1 MAKTLNVIKLTT
13 ILSLVVFLLLA
24 LHTERAVSSFE
35 DDQAENDDEEE
46 AYVLD
51 SVISNT
57 TSTLSRRSRFLT
69 TSVKKKKG
77 VIIGCNGKKNSQVCN
92 GLKKGKTLLFCCK
105 KNCRDVLSDLNNCG
119 RCGKKCGYGKR
130 CCGGVCTDVLKN
142 AKNCGKCGKRCR
154 RGVKCQYGFC
164 GYA

>member
-1 MAKTLNVIKLTT
+1 MATKIKSRCAYTIIGNESISSPKIHRCQYYKLTT

-51 SVISNT
+51 SEY
-57 TSTLSRRSRFLT
+57 RFLT

-77 VIIGCNGKKNSQVCN
+77 VIIGCNGKKNSQV
-92 GLKKGKTLLFCCK
+92 
-105 KNCRDVLSDLNNCG
+105 DLNNCG
-119 RCGKKCGYGKR
+119 RCGKKCGYGKQ

-142 AKNCGKCGKRCR
+142 AKNCGKCGKKCR

>member
-1 MAKTLNVIKLTT
+1 MAETLNVIKLTA

-24 LHTERAVSSFE
+24 LHTERAASSFE
-35 DDQAENDDEEE
+35 DDQAENDEEE
-46 AYVLD
+46 AYMLD
-51 SVISNT
+51 SVISNM
-57 TSTLSRRSRFLT
+57 TSTLSRKSRFLA
-69 TSVKKKKG
+69 TSATKKKG

-119 RCGKKCGYGKR
+119 RCGKKCGFGQR
-130 CCGGVCTDVLKN
+130 CCGGVCTNVLKN
-142 AKNCGKCGKRCR
+142 AKNCGKCGKKCR
-154 RGVKCQYGFC
+154 RGVKCQFGFC